1 MNRILLLIAIAGL
14 TFVVILFAA
23 RPDLLKDFWLWAVG
37 LAGPIVKIVDVVIEK
52 LKAAFT
58 KRMPGQTDKEVAY
71 HAQRAKDINESVG

>member
-14 TFVVILFAA
+14 TFCIILFAA

-37 LAGPIVKIVDVVIEK
+37 LAGPIVKTVDAIISK

-71 HAQRAKDINESVG
+71 HTQRTKDVNESDG